1 MLPGS
6 GCSPGTQ
13 TQLSQ
18 GWATAQGCVPPAVPR
33 TPSCHLYPRLSP
45 VPWLSPIPQMSP
57 VPPAVACLP
66 SCPLSLSFS
75 SYSAD
80 NVHAHLPSCFMCSFL
95 TSHANCAGC
104 HEKQVGVARG
114 HPGPSS
120 VSLQP
125 TAPQKPPPSTAKES
139 QTNTKTPPSR
149 FTELLVLQ
157 QHWTDSSKS
166 DLPWRYSSSKQVFSS
181 GIGTH

>member
-1 MLPGS
+1 MGNGTGL
-6 GCSPGTQ
+6 CSPG
-13 TQLSQ
+13 
-18 GWATAQGCVPPAVPR
+18 CP
-33 TPSCHLYPRLSP
+33 LYPQL
-45 VPWLSPIPQMSP
+45 SP
-57 VPPAVACLP
+57 VPPAVPCPLLLSHSLDVPCPP
-66 SCPLSLSFS
+66 SCSLSLQLSPVP
-75 SYSAD
+75 SA
-80 NVHAHLPSCFMCSFL
+80 VPCPCHSPPTLQTMSMHICHPASCASCAA
-95 TSHANCAGC
+95 SHANSAGC

-114 HPGPSS
+114 HAGPSS

-149 FTELLVLQ
+149 FTDLLVLQ

-181 GIGTH
+181 GIGNH